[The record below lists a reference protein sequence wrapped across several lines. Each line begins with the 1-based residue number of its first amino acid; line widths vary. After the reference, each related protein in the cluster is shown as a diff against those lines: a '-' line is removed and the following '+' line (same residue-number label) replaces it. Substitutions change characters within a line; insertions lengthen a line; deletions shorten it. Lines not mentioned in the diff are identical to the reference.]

1 MRRSLGWHI
10 DIAASIQCPRCLG
23 LQQTQPKLEQQEIY
37 GVGVECALSMM
48 DLLKSMLVYLGKLD
62 NSL

>member
-1 MRRSLGWHI
+1 MRRSLGWRI

-37 GVGVECALSMM
+37 GVGVECAIN
-48 DLLKSMLVYLGKLD
+48 DGFAQKYVGVLGKTG
-62 NSL
+62 